1 MVVGGQS
8 KDGDKN
14 SKTEVLSEDKLEL
27 GSKRANLLSFSS
39 SREQLAQKGEMLEQ
53 RSLIFSLLSFPLSPC
68 FILLTEN
75 FMKFFFFP
83 FFSWMRN
90 LLRKK
95 LRNTIK
101 ITTFMGPTSYIS

>member
-75 FMKFFFFP
+75 FMKFFFFFH
-83 FFSWMRN
+83 FFH
-90 LLRKK
+90 
-95 LRNTIK
+95 
-101 ITTFMGPTSYIS
+101 G